1 MVEKY
6 HFKKVWWPARPPLPK
21 WQMSQK
27 SFLFNPLLTI
37 QQAHRN
43 FFWKGAARWQ
53 NSVKQNLLTMLL
65 ILRMVL
71 RKALAIALSFVS
83 RQFGK
88 SLTTAFSQF
97 GERLSC
103 YSFRHHCRLNICSY
117 IGWIDKYSICKIKQ
131 YNCKCWDGNAVYH
144 SMVLACWSQIGYL
157 IWGKH

>member
-83 RQFGK
+83 VD
-88 SLTTAFSQF
+88 SLAKAWQQHFHSLGRDYLVIALDTTAVSIFEVILVELTNTVFVKSNNITANV
-97 GERLSC
+97 ETAMLSIIAW
-103 YSFRHHCRLNICSY
+103 YWLVEV
-117 IGWIDKYSICKIKQ
+117 K
-131 YNCKCWDGNAVYH
+131 
-144 SMVLACWSQIGYL
+144 
-157 IWGKH
+157 

>member
-83 RQFGK
+83 VDSLAKAWQQHFQFW
-88 SLTTAFSQF
+88 
-97 GERLSC
+97 ERLFC
-103 YSFRHHCRLNICSY
+103 YSFRLHCRLNICSY
-117 IGWIDKYSICKIKQ
+117 IGWIDKHSSTQLNQDLTPCLILKWILI
-131 YNCKCWDGNAVYH
+131 DG
-144 SMVLACWSQIGYL
+144 VLQ
-157 IWGKH
+157 